1 MPPNRLVK
9 YVSSAGRISLAS
21 ILVAMILFSVFNLK
35 INFKLLFLIKKNK
48 IINDQNAVFK
58 NYILFNN
65 SYWKLKC

>member
-1 MPPNRLVK
+1 MHPNRLVK

-21 ILVAMILFSVFNLK
+21 ILVAIILFFVFNLK

-48 IINDQNAVFK
+48 IINDQNALVK
-58 NYILFNN
+58 YYILFNN

>member
-1 MPPNRLVK
+1 MHPNRLVK

-48 IINDQNAVFK
+48 IINGKNDVYK
-58 NYILFNN
+58 NYIPLIN

>member
-1 MPPNRLVK
+1 MHPNRLVK
-9 YVSSAGRISLAS
+9 YVSSTGRISLAS

-48 IINDQNAVFK
+48 IINGQNAVFK
-58 NYILFNN
+58 NYILFIN